1 MIQSGSFLNV
11 IDNSGAKKLLC
22 IKILNGGYKQRY
34 AKIGCVILVSVKKIK
49 FSKNIKV
56 KKGELHKALIIK
68 TNSFSFSKKVNYK
81 KYFKNAAILLN
92 KKNRLLGTRIFDKVP
107 KEFKYSKYLKILT
120 LSAGISI

>member
-11 IDNSGAKKLLC
+11 IDNSGAKKLFC
-22 IKILNGGYKQRY
+22 IKILNSGYKQRY
-34 AKIGCVILVSVKKIK
+34 GRIGCVVLASVKKVK

-68 TNSFSFSKKVNYK
+68 TNNITFSKSINYRR
-81 KYFKNAAILLN
+81 YFENAAILLN
-92 KKNRLLGTRIFDKVP
+92 KKNKLLGTRIFDKIP
-107 KEFKYSKYLKILT
+107 KQLKYSKYLKILT